1 MRAAIREERRLARVD
16 AVASRVLM
24 RCARLETSLLDAAP
38 FSARVRA
45 WNGARDDDPPRR
57 RSLTRPD
64 EQAAHRAGV
73 GGVARRRAGGEE
85 RAVGAAADRFGRL
98 TTRPSRRAAQRRGHR
113 AARRRFCRRRAAP
126 QSARR
131 GRLGGGRHAA
141 RRAAAS
147 ARAVDALGRGAEKP
161 NASQREK
168 AVQYAATGADAA
180 ASLIGAQQRRRPAH
194 DRPGLRQPPINAV
207 LRVPAIIEWS
217 ATA

>member
-98 TTRPSRRAAQRRGHR
+98 TTRPSRRAA
-113 AARRRFCRRRAAP
+113 P

>member
-73 GGVARRRAGGEE
+73 GGVARRRAGGGGTRRWCGGGSIWSTYYASIPTRSATPWPSRCASAILSPTRSASKRSARTVGRWTTC
-85 RAVGAAADRFGRL
+85 RAPRSSVRARGRRARTGRGETGCVAAREGGSVRSDRRGRCCVAHWGAAAPPPGARP
-98 TTRPSRRAAQRRGHR
+98 TRIASAADQ
-113 AARRRFCRRRAAP
+113 CR
-126 QSARR
+126 SARS
-131 GRLGGGRHAA
+131 GH
-141 RRAAAS
+141 
-147 ARAVDALGRGAEKP
+147 
-161 NASQREK
+161 
-168 AVQYAATGADAA
+168 
-180 ASLIGAQQRRRPAH
+180 H
-194 DRPGLRQPPINAV
+194 
-207 LRVPAIIEWS
+207 
-217 ATA
+217 